1 MWEKKSAL
9 RSPENILDRDP
20 QKNPKKNKRFLVY
33 IPQEKLVS
41 FFQVHFPF
49 VFRSFFKNV

>member
-49 VFRSFFKNV
+49 VFRSFF